1 MSGVAVGA
9 DGAVFRNVPGVVAGL
24 PGQWVTE
31 RVEHVEQDPGDIDS
45 YSEAY
50 FTA

>member
-31 RVEHVEQDPGDIDS
+31 RVEHVEQDPGHDGVGVG
-45 YSEAY
+45 AGQV
-50 FTA
+50 